1 MVLSRSQSPTAI
13 SRKSETLSPANYRRT
28 GKWTPSRPAQSD
40 APAPHQKDSFMSLL
54 RDSLSAFAAGSVVS
68 CVVYAATALPAETRA
83 SIDNFMFKPDTIT
96 VPVGTAV
103 VWQNDDEIPHTV
115 TSVDGTFHSPPLD
128 TKDKFSFTFD
138 KAGTFEYFCRLH
150 PRMKGKVVVTSVNGG
165 TVR

>member
-1 MVLSRSQSPTAI
+1 
-13 SRKSETLSPANYRRT
+13 
-28 GKWTPSRPAQSD
+28 
-40 APAPHQKDSFMSLL
+40 MSLL

-68 CVVYAATALPAETRA
+68 CVVYGATALPAETRA

-150 PRMKGKVVVTSVNGG
+150 PRMKGKVVVAP
-165 TVR
+165 